1 MKRIDKNTP
10 AKELAALVSTALR
23 KHGIN
28 AVLTGGACVTIFSM
42 NEYQSSDLDFVSLSV
57 EYEPKKVTEAMAEID
72 YRLAS
77 KGHYENP
84 RSDYIVEFIPPP
96 LSIGSEPV
104 KNTIDLKTKSGTLT
118 LLSPTDCVKDRL
130 AAYYH
135 WNDPQSLEQALMVA
149 KKQTVDLKEIKRWSK
164 VEGHAEKFEKF
175 LDRMKIEGR
184 KNR

>member
-1 MKRIDKNTP
+1 VKKVLRKTP
-10 AKELAALVSTALR
+10 VKELAAIVSTVLK

-42 NEYQSSDLDFVSLSV
+42 NEYQSYDLDFVSFSV
-57 EYEPKKVTEAMAEID
+57 EYEPKKVTEAMREIGFN
-72 YRLAS
+72 LTS
-77 KGHYENP
+77 QGHYENQ
-84 RSDYIVEFIPPP
+84 RSQYIVEFIPPP

-104 KNTIDLKTKSGTLT
+104 KRTVELRTRGGTLT

-149 KKQTVDLKEIKRWSK
+149 RKQKIDLGEVRRWSK
-164 VEGHAEKFEKF
+164 VEGHIEKFEDF
-175 LDRMKIEGR
+175 IDRLKQR
-184 KNR
+184 KGKKG